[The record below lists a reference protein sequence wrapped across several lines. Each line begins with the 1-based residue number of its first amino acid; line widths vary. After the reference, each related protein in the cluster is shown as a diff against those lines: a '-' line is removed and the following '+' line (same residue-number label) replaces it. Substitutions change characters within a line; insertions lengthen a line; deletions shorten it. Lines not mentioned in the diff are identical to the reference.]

1 MFTVRVIEPSG
12 LEMVREAR
20 SVMLRP
26 PAESPTGSPCLTYF
40 TESGDG
46 DNWPNTV
53 DVYDGTIYIMN
64 ENGNTIASYFLGNL
78 PRTPAMEETGKE

>member
-1 MFTVRVIEPSG
+1 MLTIRVIEPNG
-12 LEMVREAR
+12 LETIREVK
-20 SVMLRP
+20 STQLRP
-26 PAESPTGSPCLTYF
+26 AIESPTGSPCLTYF
-40 TESGDG
+40 MYGGDG
-46 DNWPNTV
+46 SNWPNTV